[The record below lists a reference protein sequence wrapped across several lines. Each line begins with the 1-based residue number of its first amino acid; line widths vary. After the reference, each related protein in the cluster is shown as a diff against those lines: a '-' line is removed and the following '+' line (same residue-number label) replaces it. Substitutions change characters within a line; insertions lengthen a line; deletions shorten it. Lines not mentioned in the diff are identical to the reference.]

1 MPGPNQSQPL
11 PRHWVR
17 AVANVVNLSTPLGL
31 LVALIGGSR
40 LRRGPNLIWYAER
53 YRLGF
58 PIAGAF
64 TMGNVVLIP
73 RRTAAELEASR
84 PGVMA
89 HEDVHAW
96 QWAYC
101 LGLPF
106 LPIYVAA
113 QGWSW
118 LRTGHIGSANFFE
131 VQAGLAT
138 GGYPDLPKRP
148 LRAGFAS
155 FRRIARR

>member
-1 MPGPNQSQPL
+1 MPGPNQPKSL

-17 AVANVVNLSTPLGL
+17 AVANAVNLSTPLGL
-31 LVALIGGSR
+31 LVSLIGRSR

-53 YRLGF
+53 YRLSF

-64 TMGNVVLIP
+64 TMGNVVIIP
-73 RRTAAELEASR
+73 RRTADELSTHH
-84 PGVMA
+84 PGVLD

-106 LPIYVAA
+106 LPSYAA
-113 QGWSW
+113 ALVWSW

-138 GGYPDLPKRP
+138 GGYPDLPRRR
-148 LRAGFAS
+148 LREGFAALGKAV
-155 FRRIARR
+155 RG